1 MNLKKKS
8 VLILVVAVYTFLFL
22 PLAQL
27 GAQTTQTPL
36 EDDLISPLIQHD
48 SSTQSVPVGEAL
60 QLQATITDN
69 GAVKEVVL
77 FYRKMGATEYSKTNM
92 NRTGSDVYSATIPKE
107 VVMEPGLEYYI
118 QASDSAGNIVMRG
131 IAFSPL
137 VVTVATI
144 LPPAPVAT
152 NGLSSTTKPA
162 SSPHWYKKWWVWAIV
177 GVVLVGAVAGG
188 SGGGES
194 QTPAG
199 PSGTAVIKGPI
210 PE

>member
-1 MNLKKKS
+1 MKKKPIC
-8 VLILVVAVYTFLFL
+8 VLIVAVYTFLFL
-22 PLAQL
+22 PLAQV
-27 GAQTTQTPL
+27 GAQTDQTPL

-48 SSTQSVPVGEAL
+48 SLTQSMPTGKAL

-118 QASDSAGNIVMRG
+118 QASDGAGNTVMRG

-137 VVTVATI
+137 LITVATVI
-144 LPPAPVAT
+144 PPTIAAT
-152 NGLSSTTKPA
+152 NLSSTTKPA
-162 SSPHWYKKWWVWAIV
+162 SSPRWYKKWWVWAIV
-177 GVVLVGAVAGG
+177 GVVVVGAVAGG
-188 SGGGES
+188 DGGGEES
-194 QTPAG
+194 QPPAG
-199 PSGTAVIKGPI
+199 PSGAVVITAPI
-210 PE
+210 PQ